1 MTLLPVIGLVQV
13 GAQAMADRYSYFS
26 LIGIFVAAAFS
37 AQALAGRFSFLKPWL
52 AAAGVVTLGASLLLT
67 ERQLRYWHDSQSL
80 FTHTL
85 EVEDSRQHTLIW
97 NGILQSKRV
106 SEAVEQFVIASK
118 PDPLNPEYE
127 LAYSDAAGALDAEG
141 KPDLAALNYREAVK
155 RNPRS
160 AVLHDD
166 YGFVLAELGR
176 FDEALEQFSA
186 AAQLDAASVRTHFL
200 MGKCLLQL
208 GRNAEAVASC
218 RRPCNWIRTI
228 WKYSS

>member
-1 MTLLPVIGLVQV
+1 
-13 GAQAMADRYSYFS
+13 MAFYN
-26 LIGIFVAAAFS
+26 
-37 AQALAGRFSFLKPWL
+37 Q
-52 AAAGVVTLGASLLLT
+52 
-67 ERQLRYWHDSQSL
+67 
-80 FTHTL
+80 
-85 EVEDSRQHTLIW
+85 
-97 NGILQSKRV
+97 NRV

-200 MGKCLLQL
+200 MGKCLLH
-208 GRNAEAVASC
+208 
-218 RRPCNWIRTI
+218 
-228 WKYSS
+228 